1 MFYVWFVGNT
11 LHHQWSL
18 KQDNLFDEKF
28 SYLGIRWYFLHIILT
43 RLVSF
48 LHLILSRASSL
59 GWEEFRVSIHE
70 LKIIFM
76 LILMHMNKL
85 QHRLLPSFA
94 LHCIP
99 LLVKFKLVQKLRKS
113 SKSSNNL
120 RWKVVIPVFPKGSSN
135 GYKLLTEPLWKLK
148 WCLHILVEEF
158 QLRQLF
164 LPSLPKSCECRSWI
178 LRCLI

>member
-1 MFYVWFVGNT
+1 MTCKTKKIIWWKMWSFRNNT
-11 LHHQWSL
+11 I
-18 KQDNLFDEKF
+18 F
-28 SYLGIRWYFLHIILT
+28 SPFILT
-43 RLVSF
+43 HLVSF

-59 GWEEFRVSIHE
+59 GWADSRVSIHE
-70 LKIIFM
+70 LEINLI

-85 QHRLLPSFA
+85 QHGLLPSFT

-99 LLVKFKLVQKLRKS
+99 LLVKFKLLQKLWKS

-120 RWKVVIPVFPKGSSN
+120 RWKVVNPLLLKGSSN
-135 GYKLLTEPLWKLK
+135 GNKLPTEPLWKLR

-178 LRCLI
+178 LRCLL

>member
-1 MFYVWFVGNT
+1 MFSPF
-11 LHHQWSL
+11 
-18 KQDNLFDEKF
+18 
-28 SYLGIRWYFLHIILT
+28 ILT
-43 RLVSF
+43 HLVSF

-59 GWEEFRVSIHE
+59 GWDYSRVSIHE
-70 LKIIFM
+70 LEINLI

-85 QHRLLPSFA
+85 QHGQLPSFA

-120 RWKVVIPVFPKGSSN
+120 RWKVVNHVFPKGSSN
-135 GYKLLTEPLWKLK
+135 GYKLPTEPSWKVE

-164 LPSLPKSCECRSWI
+164 LPSLPKSCEYRSWI
-178 LRCLI
+178 LGGLL